1 MTEHSPITSLAV
13 RNYKGVR
20 EITILPEGKSLIVI
34 AGSNGQGKSSFIDGI
49 AEIFDPSGVRLT
61 PKPIREGETKATAE
75 VITTT
80 SRLVRTWTKN
90 DAGQLAA
97 YAVDGGKYDSGK
109 DYALEATGGAL
120 LDSSEFVLLDDKKQR
135 AQLLALVDLPFNLAK
150 LDADRKAAFDGRTD
164 VSRELKRV
172 TALVASLPKP
182 AAGTPDEEVSSS
194 VILAE
199 AEAARLHNNE
209 VSQAQLATETTANA
223 SAAAKAEVAHL
234 TRALDA
240 AKAQEQKA
248 AKAAED
254 ALAVAWTVSPVDI
267 HGITAKLA
275 TIDATNAAVR
285 DRKAYRAAVAERNAA
300 QDAESVLT
308 AKIGAFDKT
317 KLDGLKAAKF
327 PLEGL
332 SVSEDGITFEGIPFK
347 QINSAKQDVIALN
360 LVTSG
365 RPEIRLVIMKNG
377 DRLDAESLEQVDRT
391 ATERGYLV
399 LVERDRDRDGKS
411 IIVTDGAVQA

>member
-182 AAGTPDEEVSSS
+182 PAGTPDEEVSSS

-308 AKIGAFDKT
+308 AQIGAFDKT
-317 KLDGLKAAKF
+317 KVEGLKSAKF
-327 PLEGL
+327 PVEGL